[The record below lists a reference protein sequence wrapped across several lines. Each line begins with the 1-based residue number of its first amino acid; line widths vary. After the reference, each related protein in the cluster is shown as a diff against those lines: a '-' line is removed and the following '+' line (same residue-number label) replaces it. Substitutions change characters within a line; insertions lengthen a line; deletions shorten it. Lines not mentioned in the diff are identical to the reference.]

1 MNDRRQMERRPA
13 RLLVQHQVSTEEGP
27 EVDYATDISLGG
39 MFIASKKPVQPN
51 ATLHVQFAPAKDSR
65 LVSAF
70 ARVTHV
76 KPEGFGAQ
84 FVGLDPE
91 AAQLISATALC

>member
-1 MNDRRQMERRPA
+1 MHDRRRHDRKPS
-13 RLLVQHQVSTEEGP
+13 RLLVQHQVSTDEGP
-27 EVDYATDISLGG
+27 QVDYATDISIGG
-39 MFIASKKPVQPN
+39 LFIASRKDVARD

-76 KPEGFGAQ
+76 TPQGFGAQ
-84 FVGLDPE
+84 FISIDPD
-91 AAQLISATALC
+91 AVQLIQASA

>member
-1 MNDRRQMERRPA
+1 MHDRRRHDRKPA
-13 RLLVQHQVSTEEGP
+13 HLLVQHQVSTDEGP
-27 EVDYATDISLGG
+27 QVDYATDLSIGG
-39 MFIASKKPVQPN
+39 LFIASKKDVAQN

-76 KPEGFGAQ
+76 TPQGFGAQ
-84 FVGLDPE
+84 FVSLDPD
-91 AAQLISATALC
+91 ALKLIQATAL